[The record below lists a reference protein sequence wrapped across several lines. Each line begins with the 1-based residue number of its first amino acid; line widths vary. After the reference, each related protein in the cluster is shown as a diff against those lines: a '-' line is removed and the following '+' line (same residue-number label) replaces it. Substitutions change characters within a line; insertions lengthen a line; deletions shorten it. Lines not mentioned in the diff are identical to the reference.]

1 MKDRLNRCMFIIG
14 TYWLYPSLRS
24 KRLLSLLFWL
34 SWCNLIYNSLV
45 WLGSVWQYSDV
56 SLGCSVQLVVQ
67 QFAGVGILLLSAVIS
82 IELLRAVSGWQ
93 AQTPDHSGW
102 YHAVV
107 WTMCTICACVTIWT
121 GVLGYVPD
129 TNYGPAMACWTNH
142 TPLWGRI
149 AFFYLPVLVILV
161 LSLHALQVAIHRLHS
176 TNLIQTESGRRSSQ
190 LLVSYVIVFG
200 ITSVAPA
207 LVGLAGLYVNL
218 PELVVYTSEVCF
230 YAQGFLHCFVWA
242 CSPSFQQAYTQRY
255 YALGEHEVEGLK
267 LAHNLVPE
275 WEEHYVNYADLKYHV
290 KQIQRRKSFL
300 DISSGDYTET
310 CDTEKT
316 RLIKTSKPTHFEE
329 EFLNECE
336 KVESWYCAQLEE
348 FQKQYALLKAQYADA
363 CATQAPLL
371 VSQEDF
377 DESPESEAFAL
388 ERHSIKQSFVELYKV
403 LRMLQNFALLN
414 YTALRKVL
422 KKHKKKCGDRYQKAH
437 RSLNDSLHDYA
448 FSHALPVKEAIFNLE
463 HYFTTT
469 FHENDRVLALAE
481 LDDWKDSTLNWQN
494 VYTGL
499 KMGIC
504 IVLALWLLWD
514 DVVVVGLQGQTNPT
528 VIRLMQTS
536 AYPFYRGIAL
546 FLFFLWLWG
555 GTLYTWQAA
564 RINYRCGQC
573 VPAIGVDF
581 VLCFSWTLAL
591 IPPTKEY
598 SIMGFLLYL
607 QPITMFMEPIRRSM
621 WSCFAM
627 ENEHLRNTLGFRK
640 ERFIPLHFERKKPV
654 RKTDKQDDKQYAYKV
669 VALAIVVAALSAS
682 AIFLGN

>member
-1 MKDRLNRCMFIIG
+1 MTGAAVIVLVLATLVHFSVVADTLVRIPLRRQPRPSNTARPSLADPSQILDEVDLAARGHVPLTNFVEFQFYGDMTVGTPPQQLVVTFDTGSSDLWVPGSACVHCAGSHRFTLSSSSTFRLSSNPNFTIAYGSGQAHGMSGIDTIAVSGYNATGVPLGVVEEEEDSLSNMKPDGLMGLAFDGLATFSHPPPFMLLVHQNPDLAPRFSFYLTPDPNTNGSEVIFGGFDAARMEGQVWQTMNVIPQYGYWTFWRVQLHSMHIGSALNACDEGCMFIIG

-255 YALGEHEVEGLK
+255 YALGEHEVEGL
-267 LAHNLVPE
+267 V
-275 WEEHYVNYADLKYHV
+275 
-290 KQIQRRKSFL
+290 
-300 DISSGDYTET
+300 
-310 CDTEKT
+310 
-316 RLIKTSKPTHFEE
+316 
-329 EFLNECE
+329 
-336 KVESWYCAQLEE
+336 
-348 FQKQYALLKAQYADA
+348 
-363 CATQAPLL
+363 
-371 VSQEDF
+371 
-377 DESPESEAFAL
+377 
-388 ERHSIKQSFVELYKV
+388 
-403 LRMLQNFALLN
+403 
-414 YTALRKVL
+414 
-422 KKHKKKCGDRYQKAH
+422 
-437 RSLNDSLHDYA
+437 
-448 FSHALPVKEAIFNLE
+448 
-463 HYFTTT
+463 
-469 FHENDRVLALAE
+469 AE
-481 LDDWKDSTLNWQN
+481 
-494 VYTGL
+494 
-499 KMGIC
+499 
-504 IVLALWLLWD
+504 
-514 DVVVVGLQGQTNPT
+514 
-528 VIRLMQTS
+528 
-536 AYPFYRGIAL
+536 
-546 FLFFLWLWG
+546 
-555 GTLYTWQAA
+555 
-564 RINYRCGQC
+564 
-573 VPAIGVDF
+573 
-581 VLCFSWTLAL
+581 
-591 IPPTKEY
+591 
-598 SIMGFLLYL
+598 
-607 QPITMFMEPIRRSM
+607 
-621 WSCFAM
+621 
-627 ENEHLRNTLGFRK
+627 
-640 ERFIPLHFERKKPV
+640 
-654 RKTDKQDDKQYAYKV
+654 
-669 VALAIVVAALSAS
+669 
-682 AIFLGN
+682 

>member
-1 MKDRLNRCMFIIG
+1 M
-14 TYWLYPSLRS
+14 
-24 KRLLSLLFWL
+24 
-34 SWCNLIYNSLV
+34 
-45 WLGSVWQYSDV
+45 
-56 SLGCSVQLVVQ
+56 
-67 QFAGVGILLLSAVIS
+67 
-82 IELLRAVSGWQ
+82 
-93 AQTPDHSGW
+93 
-102 YHAVV
+102 
-107 WTMCTICACVTIWT
+107 VT
-121 GVLGYVPD
+121 
-129 TNYGPAMACWTNH
+129 
-142 TPLWGRI
+142 
-149 AFFYLPVLVILV
+149 FK
-161 LSLHALQVAIHRLHS
+161 
-176 TNLIQTESGRRSSQ
+176 E
-190 LLVSYVIVFG
+190 
-200 ITSVAPA
+200 
-207 LVGLAGLYVNL
+207 
-218 PELVVYTSEVCF
+218 
-230 YAQGFLHCFVWA
+230 
-242 CSPSFQQAYTQRY
+242 
-255 YALGEHEVEGLK
+255 K

-300 DISSGDYTET
+300 DMTSGDYTET

-329 EFLNECE
+329 EFHNECE

-448 FSHALPVKEAIFNLE
+448 FSHALPVKEAILNLE

-564 RINYRCGQC
+564 RINYRYICELDPHATQDFSQVFDDASHLSMLYLFNFILYVQIQNHSLPEYVPKGYLPLVLALYFVVFFFSKDWGHQRRLARVLRDIVLLPVFPVTFMHTFVCNYLTSAAKINQDFAWSICFFATGEFLEPTSTPPHASACSTNFYYARVAVPLISALPLWWRC
-573 VPAIGVDF
+573 VQSLRRVHEMKAWFPGLLNAIKYALSQVVVLFGLFHSFYSPVQPSNVVQLDMGRRDGLGPRTTSIQVSWRWPHVLAAVG
-581 VLCFSWTLAL
+581 VLCGNRGRLCLMLFVDTGADPADKRVLVHGVPPLPTADHDVYGADPPVHVELLCHGKRTLAQHARVSKGA
-591 IPPTKEY
+591 IHST
-598 SIMGFLLYL
+598 
-607 QPITMFMEPIRRSM
+607 
-621 WSCFAM
+621 
-627 ENEHLRNTLGFRK
+627 
-640 ERFIPLHFERKKPV
+640 
-654 RKTDKQDDKQYAYKV
+654 
-669 VALAIVVAALSAS
+669 AL
-682 AIFLGN
+682 